1 MDLLPRKEI
10 LEIIRDTDHSVS
22 LWSFVNSDM
31 SKELLSEDERK
42 NFVDW
47 ITKINQW
54 HHNTRGFYQNL
65 KELFS
70 KDGQLNFIEGQEDIG
85 VLRLENE
92 SVIVRNADMGL
103 SISLH
108 TPNLKELS
116 IKEWENFEKIISL
129 LDVGLIDAKNFH
141 SLISFDRMNNE
152 LKNKDSKKEAKF
164 KL

>member
-1 MDLLPRKEI
+1 MNLLPRKEI
-10 LEIIRDTDHSVS
+10 LETIRDTNNSVS
-22 LWSFVNSDM
+22 LWSFVNSEM
-31 SKELLSEDERK
+31 SKDLLSEDERK
-42 NFVDW
+42 NFSDW

-54 HHNTRGFYQNL
+54 HHNNKGFYPNL

-108 TPNLKELS
+108 SPKLKELS
-116 IKEWENFEKIISL
+116 IKEWKNFEKIISL
-129 LDVGLIDAKNFH
+129 LDIGLIDAKNFH
-141 SLISFDRMNNE
+141 SLISFDKMNHE
-152 LKNKDSKKEAKF
+152 LKNKDSKKET
-164 KL
+164 KLKL